1 MGKSLVQYNPCPC
14 PICSHLTLSSW
25 GALGSNTTSTNA
37 LSKIESNNKAILISS
52 GESIKPEQLAAQWL
66 FSNNGVIYVAFS
78 SGLDP
83 ILRQWWYEVL
93 ASTDALIEPEFAVV
107 EASHPAAQMIINQVA
122 DKSIDGAAGIYTS
135 SSVQWSDGRIERA
148 DINSYKIVLAE
159 SAYNQSISFAESREA
174 GWKNVAF
181 HELGHALGLEH
192 PHDWDDG
199 DGNDLINTNGT
210 VMSYVT
216 AIDEDG
222 NPGFTSLDREALISI
237 HGEETGK
244 KSAPLPD
251 SQLIN
256 NLGPY
261 NLAKTWKTPSLG
273 VHFRGGKLVQEPK
286 IDLKKIELI
295 FTRFDGY
302 LGNEASVNLDWKFSE
317 NLKWYTP
324 EGYTR
329 GFHDVVFN
337 PPSQLNFSPDQSSI
351 IVDLWI
357 VNDTVQEADEWLEV
371 KAEPARTPDYFI
383 NALSTPIRLTIT
395 EQEVIEEIATIT
407 IASSS
412 SSIDEGSNFS
422 LTANTTNI
430 SPGEIIYYSLGGIGI
445 TEADFSSAKLIG
457 EVVIRYD
464 GSFVL
469 NQTLSNDLLKEGA
482 EQLEFSF
489 YFDEKRTLQLG
500 NIHQI
505 KINDT
510 SIFSV
515 DVDSNATVRVESD
528 GVMLM
533 RKLFGTFDMEDS
545 FDDKILI
552 SKSTKTSKEINE
564 FIESGI
570 RSKMLDI
577 DQDGTSSALSD
588 GVMIMRRLFSVGS
601 EGSALTNNA
610 ISMNSPFNTVPLA
623 YSEIERAI
631 DFLKPN

>member
-1 MGKSLVQYNPCPC
+1 MSKLLVQYKPCPC
-14 PICSHLTLSSW
+14 PICSALTLSSW
-25 GALGSNTTSTNA
+25 GALGSNNTSSVA
-37 LSKIESNNKAILISS
+37 LSKVQSSNKAILISS

-66 FSNNGVIYVAFS
+66 FSNNGVIYVAFN

-83 ILRQWWYEVL
+83 ILRKWWYEVL
-93 ASTDALIEPEFAVV
+93 ASADALIEPEFAIVD
-107 EASHPAAQMIINQVA
+107 ASHPAAQMIINQVA
-122 DKSIDGAAGIYTS
+122 DASIDGAAGIYTS
-135 SSVQWSDGRIERA
+135 SSVQWSDGRVERA
-148 DINSYKIVLAE
+148 DLNSYKIILAE

-192 PHDWDDG
+192 PHDKTDG
-199 DGNDLINTNGT
+199 DGDDLINTNGT
-210 VMSYVT
+210 VMSYVS

-237 HGEETGK
+237 HGEETGR

-251 SQLIN
+251 GELIN

-261 NLAKTWKTPSLG
+261 DLARTWKTPSLR
-273 VHFRGGKLVQEPK
+273 VHFSAGKLIQEPK

-295 FTRFDGY
+295 FSRFDGY
-302 LGNEASVNLDWKFSE
+302 LGSRASVNLDWKFSE

-351 IVDLWI
+351 TIDLWI

-371 KAEPARTPDYFI
+371 KAMPARTPDYFI
-383 NALSTPIRLTIT
+383 NTLNTPIRLTIT
-395 EQEVIEEIATIT
+395 EQEVIEEAPIIT
-407 IASSS
+407 ISSS
-412 SSIDEGSNFS
+412 ASIDEGSNFS
-422 LTANTTNI
+422 VTVKTANMA
-430 SPGEIIYYSLGGIGI
+430 PGKLIYYSLSGIGI

-457 EVVIRYD
+457 EATTDAD
-464 GSFVL
+464 GSFTL
-469 NQTLSNDLLKEGA
+469 DQTLSNDLFKEGA

-500 NIHQI
+500 NIHKI
-505 KINDT
+505 IINDT
-510 SIFSV
+510 SMFSV
-515 DVDSNATVRVESD
+515 DVDSNNTVGVESD

-533 RKLFGTFDMEDS
+533 RKLFGTFNMKDA
-545 FDDKILI
+545 FDDKILL
-552 SKSTKTSKEINE
+552 SKSAKTSREIND

-570 RSKMLDI
+570 RLKMLDI

-588 GVMIMRRLFSVGS
+588 GVMIMRRFFSVGS

-610 ISMNSPFNTVPLA
+610 ISKNSPFNTVPIA
-623 YSEIERAI
+623 YSEIQRAI
-631 DFLKPN
+631 DFLKPY

>member
-1 MGKSLVQYNPCPC
+1 MGKIPAQYKPCSC
-14 PICSHLTLSSW
+14 PICSHSTLSSW
-25 GALGSNTTSTNA
+25 GELGSNTTSNNA
-37 LSKIESNNKAILISS
+37 LSKIDSNNKAILISS

-66 FSNNGVIYVAFS
+66 FSNNGVIYVAFN

-93 ASTDALIEPEFAVV
+93 ASADALIEPEFAIVD
-107 EASHPAAQMIINQVA
+107 ASHPAAQMIINQVA
-122 DKSIDGAAGIYTS
+122 DASIDGAAGIYIS
-135 SSVQWSDGRIERA
+135 SSVQWSDGRVERA
-148 DINSYKIVLAE
+148 DLNSYKIILAE

-210 VMSYVT
+210 VMSYVS

-251 SQLIN
+251 AELIN

-261 NLAKTWKTPSLG
+261 DLARTWKTPSLG
-273 VHFRGGKLVQEPK
+273 VHFSAGKLIQEPK
-286 IDLKKIELI
+286 TDLKKIELI
-295 FTRFDGY
+295 FSRFDGY
-302 LGNEASVNLDWKFSE
+302 LGSKASVNLDWKFSE

-351 IVDLWI
+351 TIDLWI
-357 VNDTVQEADEWLEV
+357 VNDTVEEADEWLEV

-383 NALSTPIRLTIT
+383 NTLNTPIRLTIT
-395 EQEVIEEIATIT
+395 EQEVIEEAPIIT
-407 IASSS
+407 ISSS
-412 SSIDEGSNFS
+412 ASIDEGSNFS
-422 LTANTTNI
+422 VTVKTANMA
-430 SPGEIIYYSLGGIGI
+430 PGKLIYYSLSGIGI
-445 TEADFSSAKLIG
+445 TEADFSSAKLFG
-457 EVVIRYD
+457 EATTDAD
-464 GSFVL
+464 GNFTL
-469 NQTLSNDLLKEGA
+469 DQTLSNDLLKEGA

-500 NIHQI
+500 NIHEI
-505 KINDT
+505 IINDT
-510 SIFSV
+510 SVFTI

-533 RKLFGTFDMEDS
+533 RKLFGTFNMEDS
-545 FDDKILI
+545 FDDKILM
-552 SKSTKTSKEINE
+552 SKSIKTSREIND

-570 RSKMLDI
+570 RSKVLDI

-610 ISMNSPFNTVPLA
+610 ISKNSPFNTVPIA
-623 YSEIERAI
+623 YSEIQRAI
-631 DFLKPN
+631 DFLKPF

>member
-1 MGKSLVQYNPCPC
+1 MSKLLVQYKPCPC
-14 PICSHLTLSSW
+14 PICSTSTLSSW
-25 GALGSNTTSTNA
+25 GALGSNNTSSVT
-37 LSKIESNNKAILISS
+37 LSKVQSSNKAILISS

-66 FSNNGVIYVAFS
+66 FSNNGVIYVAFN

-83 ILRQWWYEVL
+83 ILRKWWYEVL
-93 ASTDALIEPEFAVV
+93 ASADALIEPEFAIVD
-107 EASHPAAQMIINQVA
+107 ASHPAAQMIINQVA
-122 DKSIDGAAGIYTS
+122 DASIDGAAGIYTS
-135 SSVQWSDGRIERA
+135 SSVQWSDGRVERA
-148 DINSYKIVLAE
+148 DLNSYKIVLAE

-192 PHDWDDG
+192 PHDKTDG
-199 DGNDLINTNGT
+199 DGDDLINTNGT
-210 VMSYVT
+210 VMSYVS

-237 HGEETGK
+237 HGDETGK

-251 SQLIN
+251 AELIN

-261 NLAKTWKTPSLG
+261 DLARTWKTPSLG
-273 VHFRGGKLVQEPK
+273 VHFSAGKLIQEPK
-286 IDLKKIELI
+286 TDLKKIELI
-295 FTRFDGY
+295 FSRFDGY
-302 LGNEASVNLDWKFSE
+302 LGSKASVNLDWKFSE

-351 IVDLWI
+351 TIDLWI
-357 VNDTVQEADEWLEV
+357 VNDSIQEADEWLEV
-371 KAEPARTPDYFI
+371 KAEPARRPDYFI

-395 EQEVIEEIATIT
+395 EQDVTEEAEIIT
-407 IASSS
+407 ISSS
-412 SSIDEGSNFS
+412 ASSIDEGSKFS
-422 LTANTTNI
+422 VTVKTANMA
-430 SPGEIIYYSLGGIGI
+430 PGKLIYYSLSGIGI
-445 TEADFSSAKLIG
+445 TEADFSSAKLFG
-457 EVVIRYD
+457 EATTDSD
-464 GSFVL
+464 GSFTL
-469 NQTLSNDLLKEGA
+469 DQTLSNDFLKEGD
-482 EQLEFSF
+482 EQLDFRFFS
-489 YFDEKRTLQLG
+489 DKTRLLQIG
-500 NIHQI
+500 N
-505 KINDT
+505 KYNVRIND
-510 SIFSV
+510 SSAFSV
-515 DVDSNATVRVESD
+515 DVDSNASVVAETD

-533 RKLFGTFDMEDS
+533 RKFFGTFNTADS
-545 FDDKILI
+545 FDDKILL
-552 SKSTKTSKEINE
+552 SKSKKTSKEINE

-610 ISMNSPFNTVPLA
+610 INKNSPFNTVPTA
-623 YSEIERAI
+623 YSEIEKAI
-631 DFLKPN
+631 DFLKPS

>member
-1 MGKSLVQYNPCPC
+1 MGKLPVQYKSCSC
-14 PICSHLTLSSW
+14 PICSHSTLSSW
-25 GALGSNTTSTNA
+25 GALGSNATSANA

-66 FSNNGVIYVAFS
+66 FSNNGVIYVAFN

-93 ASTDALIEPEFAVV
+93 ASADALIEPEFAIVD
-107 EASHPAAQMIINQVA
+107 ASHPAAQIIINQVA
-122 DKSIDGAAGIYTS
+122 DASIDGAAGIYTS
-135 SSVQWSDGRIERA
+135 SSVQWSDGRVERA
-148 DINSYKIVLAE
+148 DLNSYKIILAE

-192 PHDWDDG
+192 PHDKSDG
-199 DGNDLINTNGT
+199 DGDDLINTNGT
-210 VMSYVT
+210 VMSYVS

-251 SQLIN
+251 AELIN

-261 NLAKTWKTPSLG
+261 DLARTWKTPSLG
-273 VHFRGGKLVQEPK
+273 MHFSAGKLIQEPK
-286 IDLKKIELI
+286 TDLKKIELI

-302 LGNEASVNLDWKFSE
+302 LGSKASVNLDWKFSE

-351 IVDLWI
+351 TIDLWI
-357 VNDTVQEADEWLEV
+357 VNDTIQEADEWLEV

-383 NALSTPIRLTIT
+383 NTLNTPIRLTIT
-395 EQEVIEEIATIT
+395 EQEVIEEAPIIT
-407 IASSS
+407 ILSLA
-412 SSIDEGSNFS
+412 SIDEGINFS
-422 LTANTTNI
+422 VTVKTNNMA
-430 SPGEIIYYSLGGIGI
+430 PGKLIYYSLSGIGI
-445 TEADFSSAKLIG
+445 TEADFSSAKLFG
-457 EVVIRYD
+457 EATTDAD
-464 GSFVL
+464 GSFTL
-469 NQTLSNDLLKEGA
+469 DQTLSNDLLKEGA

-500 NIHQI
+500 NIH
-505 KINDT
+505 KIIVNDT
-510 SIFSV
+510 SMFSI
-515 DVDSNATVRVESD
+515 DVDSNATVGVESD

-533 RKLFGTFDMEDS
+533 RKLFGTFNMEDS
-545 FDDKILI
+545 FDDKILM
-552 SKSTKTSKEINE
+552 SKSAKTSREIND

-577 DQDGTSSALSD
+577 DQNGTSSALSD

-610 ISMNSPFNTVPLA
+610 ISKNSPFNTVPIA
-623 YSEIERAI
+623 YSEIQRAI
-631 DFLKPN
+631 DFLKPY

>member
-1 MGKSLVQYNPCPC
+1 MSKLPVQYKTCPC
-14 PICSHLTLSSW
+14 PICSISTLSSW
-25 GALGSNTTSTNA
+25 GSLGSNNTSSVT
-37 LSKIESNNKAILISS
+37 LSKVQSSNKAILISS

-66 FSNNGVIYVAFS
+66 FSNNGVIYVAFN

-83 ILRQWWYEVL
+83 ILRKWWYEVL
-93 ASTDALIEPEFAVV
+93 ASADALIEPEFAIVD
-107 EASHPAAQMIINQVA
+107 ASHPAAQMIINQVA
-122 DKSIDGAAGIYTS
+122 DASIDGAAGIYTS
-135 SSVQWSDGRIERA
+135 SSVQWSDGRVERA
-148 DINSYKIVLAE
+148 DLNRYKIILAE

-192 PHDWDDG
+192 PHDKTDG
-199 DGNDLINTNGT
+199 DGDDLIDTNGT
-210 VMSYVT
+210 VMSYVS

-251 SQLIN
+251 AELIN

-261 NLAKTWKTPSLG
+261 DLARTWKTPSLG
-273 VHFRGGKLVQEPK
+273 VHFSAGKLIQEPK
-286 IDLKKIELI
+286 TDLKKIELI
-295 FTRFDGY
+295 FSRFDGY
-302 LGNEASVNLDWKFSE
+302 LGSKASVNLDWKFSE

-351 IVDLWI
+351 TIDLWI
-357 VNDTVQEADEWLEV
+357 VNDTIQEADEWLEV

-383 NALSTPIRLTIT
+383 NTLNTPIRLTIT
-395 EQEVIEEIATIT
+395 EQEVIEEAPIIT
-407 IASSS
+407 ISSLA
-412 SSIDEGSNFS
+412 SIDEGSNFS
-422 LTANTTNI
+422 VTVKTNNMA
-430 SPGEIIYYSLGGIGI
+430 PGKLIYYSLSGIGI
-445 TEADFSSAKLIG
+445 TEADFSSAKLFG
-457 EVVIRYD
+457 EATTDAD
-464 GSFVL
+464 GSFTL
-469 NQTLSNDLLKEGA
+469 DQTLSNDLLKEGA

-500 NIHQI
+500 NIH
-505 KINDT
+505 KIIVNDT
-510 SIFSV
+510 SMFSI
-515 DVDSNATVRVESD
+515 DVDSNATVGVESD

-533 RKLFGTFDMEDS
+533 RKLFGTFNMEDS
-545 FDDKILI
+545 FDDKILM
-552 SKSTKTSKEINE
+552 SKSKKTSREIND

-577 DQDGTSSALSD
+577 DQNGTSSALSD

-610 ISMNSPFNTVPLA
+610 ISKNSPFNTVPIA
-623 YSEIERAI
+623 YSEIQRAI
-631 DFLKPN
+631 DYLKPY